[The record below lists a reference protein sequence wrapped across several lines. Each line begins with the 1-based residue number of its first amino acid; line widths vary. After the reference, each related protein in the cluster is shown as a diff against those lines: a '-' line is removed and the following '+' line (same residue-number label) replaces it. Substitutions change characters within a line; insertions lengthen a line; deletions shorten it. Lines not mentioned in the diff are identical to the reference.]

1 MANLER
7 WLDDHGQYQAF
18 KDAFYKASGS
28 HWVDVR
34 NSFSFIKNSV
44 KEALVQSGSMTEG
57 NAADYLSNMGNF
69 TINPEE
75 FAGMVK
81 KYLDKKGNNHHI
93 IFLAD
98 EVGQFIGDNGDRM
111 LNLQTI
117 VEQLQT
123 QCAGQAWVVVTSQQ
137 QIDEV
142 TANFTNQKREDLSKI
157 QGRFNTMINM
167 SSANANEVIQK
178 RLLTKKPTAS
188 DQLAA
193 IF

>member
-1 MANLER
+1 
-7 WLDDHGQYQAF
+7 
-18 KDAFYKASGS
+18 
-28 HWVDVR
+28 
-34 NSFSFIKNSV
+34 
-44 KEALVQSGSMTEG
+44 MTEG

-188 DQLAA
+188 DLVIRSVVRNMQTIMTLLR
-193 IF
+193 IIRSFPISLTFLRMY